1 MVCILKGAKTMDERF
16 SRSARIFGV
25 ENQEKLKIAKVLVFG
40 LGGVGGAVCEA
51 LARSGV
57 GTLGLVD
64 KDVVDITN
72 INRQLI
78 ATESTIGMKKTD
90 SCEKRL
96 LEINPNIKL
105 NKYDLFYLPETADE
119 INLSEYDYI
128 VDAIDNVTAKLELIK
143 RAKSENIKII
153 SSMGTGNKI
162 HPEMLEIAD
171 ISKTSVCPL
180 ARVIRRELRNNG
192 INHLTVVYSKE
203 EPQNID
209 GDRTPASSTFVPI
222 SAGILIASKVVQD
235 ILEIK

>member
-1 MVCILKGAKTMDERF
+1 MDERF
-16 SRSARIFGV
+16 SRSARIFGT
-25 ENQEKLKIAKVLVFG
+25 ENQEKLNSAKVLVFG

-64 KDVVDITN
+64 KDIVDITN

-78 ATESTIGMKKTD
+78 ATESTVGMKKTEA
-90 SCEKRL
+90 CEKRM
-96 LEINPNIKL
+96 LEINPRINL
-105 NKYDLFYLPETADE
+105 NKYDLFYLPETADAV
-119 INLSEYDYI
+119 NLSEYDYI
-128 VDAIDNVTAKLELIK
+128 VDAIDNVTAKLELMK
-143 RAKSENIKII
+143 RAKEENVNII

-180 ARVIRRELRNNG
+180 ARVIRRELRNKG

-222 SAGILIASKVVQD
+222 TAGVLIATKVVQD

>member
-1 MVCILKGAKTMDERF
+1 MKEEKTMDERF
-16 SRSARIFGV
+16 SRSARIFGL
-25 ENQEKLKIAKVLVFG
+25 ENQEKLKNAKVLVFG

-64 KDVVDITN
+64 KDVVDVTN

-78 ATESTIGMKKTD
+78 ATESTVGLKKTEA
-90 SCEKRL
+90 CEKRL
-96 LEINPNIKL
+96 LEINPQIKL

-143 RAKSENIKII
+143 RAKTENIKII

-162 HPEMLEIAD
+162 HPEMLEVAD
-171 ISKTSVCPL
+171 IGKTSVCPL
-180 ARVIRRELRNNG
+180 ARVIRRELRNKG

-203 EPQNID
+203 EPQNLD

-222 SAGILIASKVVQD
+222 SAGVLIASKVVQD

>member
-1 MVCILKGAKTMDERF
+1 MDERF
-16 SRSARIFGV
+16 SRSARIFGI
-25 ENQEKLKIAKVLVFG
+25 ENQEKLKMAKVLVFG
-40 LGGVGGAVCEA
+40 LGGVGGAVTEA

-143 RAKSENIKII
+143 RAKNENKKII

-235 ILEIK
+235 ILDL

>member
-1 MVCILKGAKTMDERF
+1 MDERF

-25 ENQEKLKIAKVLVFG
+25 DNQGKLKNSKVLVFG

-51 LARSGV
+51 LARSGI

-78 ATESTIGMKKTD
+78 ATESTIGMKKTEAT
-90 SCEKRL
+90 EKRL
-96 LEINPNIKL
+96 LEINPKINL
-105 NKYDLFYLPETADE
+105 NKYDLFYLPETAE
-119 INLSEYDYI
+119 QIELSEYDYI

-143 RAKSENIKII
+143 RAKEQNISII

-162 HPEMLEIAD
+162 HPEMLEVAD

-180 ARVIRRELRNNG
+180 ARVIRRELRNKG

-222 SAGILIASKVVQD
+222 SAGVLIASRVVQD
-235 ILEIK
+235 ILQIK

>member
-1 MVCILKGAKTMDERF
+1 MDERF

-25 ENQEKLKIAKVLVFG
+25 ENQEKLNNTKVLVFG

-51 LARSGV
+51 FARSGV

-143 RAKSENIKII
+143 RAKNENIRII

>member
-1 MVCILKGAKTMDERF
+1 MDERF

-25 ENQEKLKIAKVLVFG
+25 ENQEKLNNTKVLVFG

-143 RAKSENIKII
+143 RAKNENIRII

-222 SAGILIASKVVQD
+222 SAGVLIASKVIQD
-235 ILEIK
+235 ILDL

>member
-1 MVCILKGAKTMDERF
+1 MDERF
-16 SRSARIFGV
+16 SRSERIFGT
-25 ENQEKLKIAKVLVFG
+25 ENQEKLNSAKVLVFG

-64 KDVVDITN
+64 KDIVDITN

-78 ATESTIGMKKTD
+78 ATESTIGIKKTD
-90 SCEKRL
+90 ACEKRL
-96 LEINPNIKL
+96 LEINPRINLK
-105 NKYDLFYLPETADE
+105 KYDLFYLPETADAV
-119 INLSEYDYI
+119 ILSEYDYI

-143 RAKSENIKII
+143 RAKEENIKII

-180 ARVIRRELRNNG
+180 ARVIRRELRNKG

-203 EPQNID
+203 EPQNLD
-209 GDRTPASSTFVPI
+209 GDRTPASSTFVPL

>member
-1 MVCILKGAKTMDERF
+1 MDERF
-16 SRSARIFGV
+16 SRSARIFGI
-25 ENQEKLKIAKVLVFG
+25 ENQEKLKMAKVLVFG
-40 LGGVGGAVCEA
+40 LGGVGGAVTEA

-96 LEINPNIKL
+96 FEINPNIKL

-143 RAKSENIKII
+143 RAKNENIKII

>member
-1 MVCILKGAKTMDERF
+1 MDERF
-16 SRSARIFGV
+16 SRSARIFGT
-25 ENQEKLKIAKVLVFG
+25 ENQEKLNNAKVLVFG

-64 KDVVDITN
+64 KDIVDITN

-90 SCEKRL
+90 ACEKRM
-96 LEINPNIKL
+96 LEINPRINL
-105 NKYDLFYLPETADE
+105 NKYNLFYLPETADAV
-119 INLSEYDYI
+119 NLSKYDYI

-143 RAKSENIKII
+143 RAKEENINII

-180 ARVIRRELRNNG
+180 ARVIRRELRNKG

-222 SAGILIASKVVQD
+222 TAGVLIASRVVQD

>member
-1 MVCILKGAKTMDERF
+1 MKGAKTMDERF

-25 ENQEKLKIAKVLVFG
+25 ENQEKLKISKVLVFG

-96 LEINPNIKL
+96 LEINPQIKL

-143 RAKSENIKII
+143 RAKSKNIKII

-203 EPQNID
+203 EPQNVD

>member
-1 MVCILKGAKTMDERF
+1 MDERF
-16 SRSARIFGV
+16 SRSARIFGT
-25 ENQEKLKIAKVLVFG
+25 ENQEKLKNSKVLVFG
-40 LGGVGGAVCEA
+40 LGGVGGAVCET
-51 LARSGV
+51 LVRSGI

-78 ATESTIGMKKTD
+78 ATEDTVGMKKTD
-90 SCEKRL
+90 ACEKRL
-96 LEINPNIKL
+96 SEINPAVKL
-105 NKYDLFYLPETADE
+105 NKYDLFYLPETADS
-119 INLSEYDYI
+119 IDLSEYDYI
-128 VDAIDNVTAKLELIK
+128 VDAIDNVTAKLELIS
-143 RAKSENIKII
+143 RAKEKNVKII

-180 ARVIRRELRNNG
+180 ARVIRRELRNKG

-203 EPQNID
+203 EPQNLD

-222 SAGILIASKVVQD
+222 SAGVLIASKVVQD

>member
-1 MVCILKGAKTMDERF
+1 MDERF
-16 SRSARIFGV
+16 SRSARIFGT
-25 ENQEKLKIAKVLVFG
+25 ENQEKLNNAKVLVFG

-64 KDVVDITN
+64 KDIVDITN

-90 SCEKRL
+90 ACEKRM
-96 LEINPNIKL
+96 LEINPRINL
-105 NKYDLFYLPETADE
+105 NKYNLFYLPETADAV
-119 INLSEYDYI
+119 NLSEYDYI

-143 RAKSENIKII
+143 RAKEENINII

-180 ARVIRRELRNNG
+180 ARVIRRELRNKG

-222 SAGILIASKVVQD
+222 TAGVLIASRVVQD

>member
-1 MVCILKGAKTMDERF
+1 MDERF

-25 ENQEKLKIAKVLVFG
+25 DNQGKLKNSNVLVFG

-51 LARSGV
+51 LSRSGI

-78 ATESTIGMKKTD
+78 ATESTIGMKKTEAT
-90 SCEKRL
+90 EKRL
-96 LEINPNIKL
+96 LEINPKINL
-105 NKYDLFYLPETADE
+105 NKYDLFYLPETAE
-119 INLSEYDYI
+119 QIELSEYDYI

-143 RAKSENIKII
+143 RAKEQNISII

-162 HPEMLEIAD
+162 HPEMLEVAD

-180 ARVIRRELRNNG
+180 ARVIRRELRNKG

-222 SAGILIASKVVQD
+222 SAGVLIASRVVQD
-235 ILEIK
+235 ILQIK

>member
-1 MVCILKGAKTMDERF
+1 MDERF
-16 SRSARIFGV
+16 SRSARIFGT
-25 ENQEKLKIAKVLVFG
+25 ENQEKLNSAKVLVFG

-64 KDVVDITN
+64 KDIVDITN

-78 ATESTIGMKKTD
+78 ATESTIGLKKTD
-90 SCEKRL
+90 ACEKRM
-96 LEINPNIKL
+96 LEINPRINL
-105 NKYDLFYLPETADE
+105 NKYNLFYLPETADAV
-119 INLSEYDYI
+119 NLSKYDYI

-143 RAKSENIKII
+143 RAKEENINII

-180 ARVIRRELRNNG
+180 ARVIRRELRNKG

-209 GDRTPASSTFVPI
+209 GDRTPASSTFVPL
-222 SAGILIASKVVQD
+222 SAGVLIASKVVQD

>member
-1 MVCILKGAKTMDERF
+1 MDERF
-16 SRSARIFGV
+16 SRSARIFGID
-25 ENQEKLKIAKVLVFG
+25 NQQKLKNSKVLVFG

-64 KDVVDITN
+64 KDIVDITN

-78 ATESTIGMKKTD
+78 ATESTIGMKKIEA
-90 SCEKRL
+90 SEKRL
-96 LEINPNIKL
+96 LEINPQIKL
-105 NKYDLFYLPETADE
+105 KKYDLFYLPETADSIE
-119 INLSEYDYI
+119 LSEYDYI

-143 RAKSENIKII
+143 RAKEQNINII

-162 HPEMLEIAD
+162 HPEMLEVAD

-180 ARVIRRELRNNG
+180 ARVIRRELRNKG
-192 INHLTVVYSKE
+192 INRLTVVYSKE
-203 EPQNID
+203 EPQNLD

-222 SAGILIASKVVQD
+222 SAGVLIASKVVQD
-235 ILEIK
+235 ILDI

>member
-1 MVCILKGAKTMDERF
+1 VDERF
-16 SRSARIFGV
+16 SRSARIFGN
-25 ENQEKLKIAKVLVFG
+25 ENQEKLKNAKVLVFG

-51 LARSGV
+51 LARSGI
-57 GTLGLVD
+57 GEIGLVD
-64 KDVVDITN
+64 KDIVDITN

-90 SCEKRL
+90 AAKKRL

-105 NKYDLFYLPETADE
+105 AKYDLFYLPETADK
-119 INLSEYDYI
+119 IDLTKYDYI
-128 VDAIDNVTAKLELIK
+128 VDAIDNVTAKIELIK
-143 RAKSENIKII
+143 RAKEENIKII

-162 HPEMLEIAD
+162 HSEMLEIAD

-180 ARVIRRELRNNG
+180 ARVIRRELRNKG

-203 EPQNID
+203 EPQNLD
-209 GDRTPASSTFVPI
+209 GDRTPASSTFVPL
-222 SAGILIASKVVQD
+222 SAGVLIASKVVQD

>member
-1 MVCILKGAKTMDERF
+1 MDERF

-25 ENQEKLKIAKVLVFG
+25 ENQEKLNNTKVLVFG
-40 LGGVGGAVCEA
+40 LGGVGGAVTEA

-143 RAKSENIKII
+143 RAKNENMKII

-235 ILEIK
+235 ILDL

>member
-1 MVCILKGAKTMDERF
+1 MDERF
-16 SRSARIFGV
+16 SRSARIFGI
-25 ENQEKLKIAKVLVFG
+25 ENQEKLKMAKVLVFG

-143 RAKSENIKII
+143 RAKNENMKII

-235 ILEIK
+235 ILDL